1 MGSIQWTWY
10 YPEVISVANSN
21 LIQLIKRIALE
32 AVIASKPCDVQL
44 GNVKSVSPLN
54 IAISQKMVLDEDFL
68 IISDTVKEKIK
79 KDATVIVIRHLGGQQ
94 FVVID
99 TVAE

>member
-1 MGSIQWTWY
+1 M
-10 YPEVISVANSN
+10 ANSN

-32 AVIASKPCDVQL
+32 AVTASKPCDVL
-44 GNVKSVSPLN
+44 IGNVKSVSPLN
-54 IAISQKMVLDEDFL
+54 IAISQKMVLDKDFL

-79 KDATVIVIRHLGGQQ
+79 KDAAVIVIRRSGGQQ

-99 TVAE
+99 TVAG

>member
-1 MGSIQWTWY
+1 M
-10 YPEVISVANSN
+10 ANSN

-32 AVIASKPCDVQL
+32 AVTASKPCDIL
-44 GNVKSVSPLN
+44 IGNVKSVSPLN

-68 IISDTVKEKIK
+68 TVSDAAKEKVK
-79 KDATVIVIRHLGGQQ
+79 KDAAVIMIRRSGGQQ